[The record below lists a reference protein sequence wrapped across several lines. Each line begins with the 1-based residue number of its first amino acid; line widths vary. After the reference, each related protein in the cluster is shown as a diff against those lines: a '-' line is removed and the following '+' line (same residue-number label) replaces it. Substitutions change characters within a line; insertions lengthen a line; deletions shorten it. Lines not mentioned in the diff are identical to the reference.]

1 MTDQNDDRWALPGIE
16 EALQWLDFRNQQGIS
31 VALDAL
37 GEYAQTPAQAAD
49 NLASYRNCLL
59 ALPPAN
65 RKAAVAIKL
74 SALGLNFDAA
84 LAEKN
89 LHNLLELAQNI
100 DNLIEI
106 DIEGTPT
113 VEATVAM
120 ACQFSALGFNLVLAL
135 QAYLDRTDADISR
148 ALAAGLKIRLVKGA
162 YRGDTDDFAE
172 IQSRFFSCFKKLL
185 AAGQPFD
192 VGTHDPLL
200 IEQMKTA
207 ITERSQVCFGFLKG
221 LADQTKL
228 NLAQSGFRVSEYVPY
243 GTNRKAYVARR
254 QLYLKNLEKAGL
266 TPAP

>member
-1 MTDQNDDRWALPGIE
+1 MTNQNDGRWALPDIE
-16 EALQWLDFRNQQGIS
+16 EAMKWLAYRNQQGIA

-37 GEYAQTPAQAAD
+37 GEYAQNSVQATE
-49 NLASYRNCLL
+49 NLTGYRNCLL
-59 ALPPAN
+59 ALPPVSD
-65 RKAAVAIKL
+65 KAAVAIKL

-89 LHNLLELAQNI
+89 LQNLLELARNR

-106 DIEGTPT
+106 DIEGTPA

-120 ACQFSALGFNLVLAL
+120 ACKFSASGFNLVLAL

-148 ALAAGLKIRLVKGA
+148 ALDCGLKIRLVKGA
-162 YRGDTDDFAE
+162 YRGDTDDFTE
-172 IQSRFFSCFKKLL
+172 IQGRFFSCFKKLL
-185 AAGQPFD
+185 ATGRPFD
-192 VGTHDPLL
+192 VGTHDPIL

-207 ITERSQVCFGFLKG
+207 TTDRSQVCFGFLKG

-228 NLAQSGFRVSEYVPY
+228 NLAESGFGVSEYVPY
-243 GTNRKAYVARR
+243 GANRRAYVARR
-254 QLYLKNLEKAGL
+254 QTYLKNLEKAGL

>member
-1 MTDQNDDRWALPGIE
+1 MTDQNDDRWALPGIA
-16 EALQWLDFRNQQGIS
+16 EALQWLDYRNQQGIS
-31 VALDAL
+31 IALDAL
-37 GEYAQTPAQAAD
+37 GEYAKDTEQAAE
-49 NLASYRNCLL
+49 NLAGYRNCLL
-59 ALPPAN
+59 ALPPASH
-65 RKAAVAIKL
+65 KVAVAIKL

-84 LAEKN
+84 LAETN
-89 LHNLLELAQNI
+89 LQNLLELARNS
-100 DNLIEI
+100 DNLVEI

-120 ACQFSALGFNLVLAL
+120 ACKFATMGLNLVLAL
-135 QAYLDRTDADISR
+135 QAYLDRTDSDIRR
-148 ALAAGLKIRLVKGA
+148 ALEAGLKIRLVKGA
-162 YRGDTDDFAE
+162 YRGDTDDFTE
-172 IQSRFFSCFKKLL
+172 IQSRFFSHFKTLL
-185 AAGQPFD
+185 ATGRPFD

-228 NLAQSGFRVSEYVPY
+228 NLAQSGFGASEYVPY

-254 QLYLKNLEKAGL
+254 QLYLKNLEKTGL